1 MLSSFLLILLA
12 LAAWGALHSWL
23 ASLPVKAW
31 VERALGKPAVRAYR
45 LFYNGAAFVTLL
57 PVLALARLLPD
68 ARLYAIPWP
77 WLAVTVLLQALAV
90 GVLLVGVKQTGA
102 GAFLGVEQL
111 WEEGSQAVPRLVDGG
126 LYRWVRHPLYTAGLV
141 FIWLAPVM
149 TANLLAFN
157 LGLTAYILVGIRF
170 EERKL
175 LREFGEQYATY
186 RGRTPM
192 LIPGPKNSRRGP

>member
-1 MLSSFLLILLA
+1 MLSSFLFIFLA
-12 LAAWGALHSWL
+12 LAAWGALHSWM

-31 VERALGKPAVRAYR
+31 VERALGKPAARAYR

-68 ARLYAIPWP
+68 VRLYAIPSP
-77 WLAVTVLLQALAV
+77 WLALTLLLQALSV
-90 GVLLVGVKQTGA
+90 GALLLGVKQTGA
-102 GAFLGVEQL
+102 GAFLGVDQL
-111 WEEGSQAVPRLVDGG
+111 WEEGSQGAPRLVDGG

-157 LGLTAYILVGIRF
+157 LGLTAYILVGIHF

-175 LREFGEQYATY
+175 LEEFGERYAAY

-192 LIPGPKNSRRGP
+192 LVPGLKNTRRGP